1 MIGST
6 MAVGGGAKERDVQR
20 LLAAKESLIN
30 ELHGML
36 ACKDSVIQGLRESA
50 AFRDVRNA
58 GDPSREQVALLH
70 TEVAGHKQT
79 IAELSGKLERRDAEI
94 SQIRGALVGAQQQLL
109 TSETLVSK
117 QQSQIRQL
125 NENATALECQL
136 RLQSASSNSGGA
148 ARMTTSAEL
157 PGEAGRA
164 LDECTTAILQ
174 RCTTA
179 KSRLDD
185 VSRSASQ
192 AGSQRT
198 YAQSAD
204 FRAALLEAVLD
215 SLQSIALS
223 FRSRSGLDVS
233 CSTRQSAEVDTR
245 STVSPLKAVADIASV
260 EASSDSSSL
269 AEFQGTAGT
278 KVSVQT
284 LLPAE
289 IEVLPTSATL
299 PPNHVPRRLSAAG
312 SADPATAIASARSTP
327 LRTPADRVQRSASAS
342 VQSARTT
349 VSRSG
354 SGVAGATLRV
364 SGQRSVVSMA
374 APNVV
379 RAVPLRPPGTLMRPV
394 MDARLQQSRGPRML
408 GVSTSSPILRAQ
420 QPSTQVR
427 SGTPVRAAAPVGSN
441 ASAVR
446 TLARPRPGP
455 WFVP

>member
-1 MIGST
+1 
-6 MAVGGGAKERDVQR
+6 
-20 LLAAKESLIN
+20 
-30 ELHGML
+30 
-36 ACKDSVIQGLRESA
+36 
-50 AFRDVRNA
+50 
-58 GDPSREQVALLH
+58 
-70 TEVAGHKQT
+70 
-79 IAELSGKLERRDAEI
+79 
-94 SQIRGALVGAQQQLL
+94 
-109 TSETLVSK
+109 
-117 QQSQIRQL
+117 
-125 NENATALECQL
+125 
-136 RLQSASSNSGGA
+136 
-148 ARMTTSAEL
+148 MTTSAEL

-260 EASSDSSSL
+260 EASPSQISRPPERYWSGLVSSRVPNGDDAGSDSSSL